1 MKIQQP
7 FKKLLLISG
16 FALLSLP
23 VLSSCEL
30 AQNYTKHDRENN
42 FEPQDYRDA
51 LAPRQVSLDKDAG
64 ASGKIPELKPY
75 VAQPDL
81 NYKPLPLVSVSVNQ
95 TIPLRD
101 VIYEI
106 TQQAGYEAEI
116 DPRIRGSI
124 IFTARNRPLDMV
136 IERIAEISGLRYK
149 FEDDILRVELDT
161 PYHETYKINYLA
173 LTRTNASSIS
183 NDISVVSGEGSDTG
197 SAFEASN
204 ESVIDFWQELESNL
218 TQIVQSNRDSN
229 RLATQRDPRVTVADA
244 NPAPVQP
251 LSIDENGDITE
262 NGPNV
267 QVQAPEAVLNVD
279 SLPLE
284 DEELQT
290 GDDDPFEARFSVNR
304 QAGLVSVFAPER
316 LHKKLASYMD
326 DLKKSVTSQVLIE
339 AKVLEVSLTDEFSAG
354 IDWSQVDINLF
365 GGSGAIGFSPLPVDG
380 VAPGLVRGLLSP
392 ASGFN
397 SSTSYTNGNFSAAV
411 DALARFGTVQ
421 ALASPRLTVL
431 NNQSAA
437 LNVAENVV
445 YFEIE
450 TTITPST
457 DGTAPITTSES
468 EARTVPEGVLINV
481 QPAIDNE
488 LRRIAMA
495 IRPTITAISTTVED
509 PVNAGNFIPQ
519 VNVQEFDSIIQ
530 VEDGQ
535 AVVLGG
541 LIQDRVA
548 STRNGTPVLSEVPL
562 LGGLF
567 RNQQDSVEKTELV
580 VFLKATIVDGADT
593 VHSTDKDLYRTFSS
607 DRRPLEF

>member
-1 MKIQQP
+1 M
-7 FKKLLLISG
+7 
-16 FALLSLP
+16 
-23 VLSSCEL
+23 
-30 AQNYTKHDRENN
+30 
-42 FEPQDYRDA
+42 
-51 LAPRQVSLDKDAG
+51 
-64 ASGKIPELKPY
+64 
-75 VAQPDL
+75 
-81 NYKPLPLVSVSVNQ
+81 
-95 TIPLRD
+95 
-101 VIYEI
+101 
-106 TQQAGYEAEI
+106 
-116 DPRIRGSI
+116 
-124 IFTARNRPLDMV
+124 
-136 IERIAEISGLRYK
+136 
-149 FEDDILRVELDT
+149 
-161 PYHETYKINYLA
+161 
-173 LTRTNASSIS
+173 
-183 NDISVVSGEGSDTG
+183 
-197 SAFEASN
+197 
-204 ESVIDFWQELESNL
+204 
-218 TQIVQSNRDSN
+218 
-229 RLATQRDPRVTVADA
+229 
-244 NPAPVQP
+244 
-251 LSIDENGDITE
+251 
-262 NGPNV
+262 
-267 QVQAPEAVLNVD
+267 
-279 SLPLE
+279 
-284 DEELQT
+284 
-290 GDDDPFEARFSVNR
+290 
-304 QAGLVSVFAPER
+304 
-316 LHKKLASYMD
+316 
-326 DLKKSVTSQVLIE
+326 
-339 AKVLEVSLTDEFSAG
+339 
-354 IDWSQVDINLF
+354 
-365 GGSGAIGFSPLPVDG
+365 
-380 VAPGLVRGLLSP
+380 
-392 ASGFN
+392 
-397 SSTSYTNGNFSAAV
+397 
-411 DALARFGTVQ
+411 ARFGTVQ

-457 DGTAPITTSES
+457 DGTAPIETSES

-607 DRRPLEF
+607 DRRPLKF